1 MDGFEYINS
10 EINEKI
16 KQLEDHT
23 TLGHLASYEEYKFLC
38 GQIRGLLTARD
49 IMNDLK
55 NKLENDD
62 D

>member
-16 KQLEDHT
+16 KQLEDYT
-23 TLGHLASYEEYKFLC
+23 TLGQLTSYEEYKFLC

-55 NKLENDD
+55 NKMENDD